1 MSAGSKGSNR
11 PPKVQGEGD
20 YDAARRYRRDVE
32 QFVDESDTEGLARA
46 AEPQSPEEARALESA
61 EAIGRSRARGRK
73 PSSRPGGRAGP
84 STPARGRDAK

>member
-1 MSAGSKGSNR
+1 MSNDSKR

-32 QFVDESDTEGLARA
+32 EFVEESDMEGLARA

-61 EAIGRSRARGRK
+61 EAIGRSRARGNKK
-73 PSSRPGGRAGP
+73 PPRSGGPAAP
-84 STPARGRDAK
+84 SKPARRRDAS